1 MAFAAAVTLAVP
13 EASVT
18 AVVAERFAEA
28 PLVGTTKATVA
39 PGTGLPEASLTRTA
53 SGAAKGVLIATLCP
67 EPTVIVRMLGG
78 PAVFVSGKEAD
89 AVLPFTEIEAVT
101 L

>member
-1 MAFAAAVTLAVP
+1 MAVTLAVP

-18 AVVAERFAEA
+18 AVAAERFAEA
-28 PLVGTTKATVA
+28 PVVGTTNATVA

-53 SGAAKGVLIATLCP
+53 SGAVKGELTTVLCP
-67 EPTVIVRMLGG
+67 EPPVIVRALGS
-78 PAVFVSGKEAD
+78 PAVFVSEKEAD
-89 AVLPFTEIEAVT
+89 AVLPFTEIEAVR